1 MKKVLALL
9 LALMMLAAL
18 VGCGQGG
25 AKKEEEKS
33 FSFTLGT
40 TSAADDL
47 QTKALE
53 RFAANVKEK
62 TDGKIDI
69 TVYPASMLGDANAEM
84 EAMIAGTQ
92 DMFMESEAGYL
103 DAYGVHEAA
112 AMGVATTATPSQA
125 KTLAE
130 SAYMASLREKFREL
144 NGVVTIS
151 YNWYRNPIVIASTK
165 KLEKVEDF
173 QGVKLRVVPSE
184 ITIKTYGALGFKCT
198 SISYNEVYLSLSQG
212 VVDATICPF
221 DGYYTMKFYEVAP
234 YCLYFGS
241 NTWMNLWMNEAK
253 YNQLSDNQ
261 KAIFKECAEEAGV
274 WYTNEAAAARQPY
287 IDACEAAG
295 CQFIDVSD
303 EMLQECLDLMA
314 VVSYEQE
321 DAGVIPKGSYDK
333 MIAASLGQDVS

>member
-1 MKKVLALL
+1 MKKIIAILLVLCVVISLSAV
-9 LALMMLAAL
+9 AFADE
-18 VGCGQGG
+18 
-25 AKKEEEKS
+25 KEKS
-33 FSFTLGT
+33 FNFTLGT

-47 QTKALE
+47 QSKALE
-53 RFAANVKEK
+53 RFAENVKEK
-62 TDGKIDI
+62 TDGKIKI

-92 DMFMESEAGYL
+92 DMFMESESGYL

-112 AMGVATTATPSQA
+112 AMGMSSTATPEQA
-125 KTLAE
+125 KTLSQ

-144 NGVVTIS
+144 NGVVTLC
-151 YNWYRNPIVIASTK
+151 YNWYRNPIVIGSTK
-165 KLEKVEDF
+165 RLEKIEDF
-173 QGVKLRVVPSE
+173 EGVKLRVVPSE
-184 ITIKTYGALGFKCT
+184 ITIKTYGSLGFKCT

-241 NTWMNLWMNEAK
+241 NTWMNIWMNEAR

-261 KAIFKECAEEAGV
+261 KAILKECGEEAGE
-274 WYTNEAAAARQPY
+274 WYTEQAALARQPY

-295 CQFIDVSD
+295 CEFIECSD
-303 EMLQECLDLMA
+303 ELLREALDRMA
-314 VVSYEQE
+314 VVSYEE
-321 DAGVIPKGSYDK
+321 EAAGNYPAGSYDK
-333 MIAASLGQDVS
+333 LVAASLGEEVE